1 MNRILPAL
9 TAAAALLAAPIA
21 FAAEATAPAATTVV
35 DRAPPSKPPSAMTPT
50 EIKAYNAGL
59 PETHPYYIKCRK
71 TVELGSLVKKTRVC
85 YTNEKWKEVVAKS
98 SQNARDTAESFVSK
112 GGNSSN

>member
-1 MNRILPAL
+1 MNRILSAL
-9 TAAAALLAAPIA
+9 TVAALLAAPGA
-21 FAAEATAPAATTVV
+21 FAAETTVAAAAAAV

-71 TVELGSLVKKTRVC
+71 TVEIGSLVKKNRVC
-85 YTNEKWKEVVAKS
+85 YTNEKWKEVLSKS

>member
-1 MNRILPAL
+1 MNRTLSAL
-9 TAAAALLAAPIA
+9 TGAALLAAPGA
-21 FAAEATAPAATTVV
+21 FAAETATPAATAVA

-71 TVELGSLVKKTRVC
+71 TVEIGSLVKKNRVC
-85 YTNEKWKEVVAKS
+85 YTNEKWKDVIAKS
-98 SQNARDTAESFVSK
+98 SQNARDTTEAFVSK

>member
-1 MNRILPAL
+1 MTRILPMLA
-9 TAAAALLAAPIA
+9 TAALLAAPAA
-21 FAAEATAPAATTVV
+21 FAAEGATPV
-35 DRAPPSKPPSAMTPT
+35 DRAPPTKTPSAMTPT

-85 YTNEKWKEVVAKS
+85 YTNEKLKEVVAKS